1 MQPKAQSPDKI
12 TQPKTKE
19 KEAVTYFP
27 FTHPCQFF
35 NTVAKKFLISVK
47 VVSSSNHDEC
57 VAEG

>member
-27 FTHPCQFF
+27 FTRPRQ
-35 NTVAKKFLISVK
+35 FLISLRR
-47 VVSSSNHDEC
+47 NF
-57 VAEG
+57 